1 MTPLQ
6 ANGRTALHFAAGWGE
21 AVITELLLRKRCN
34 PDLIDKAGMSR
45 SSSPPSSTIFSA
57 PSTRF
62 IFCIKTSYNEHL
74 SRLMPQQLAHG
85 CPSRPR

>member
-45 SSSPPSSTIFSA
+45 SSSSPPSSTNISA
-57 PSTRF
+57 
-62 IFCIKTSYNEHL
+62 L
-74 SRLMPQQLAHG
+74 
-85 CPSRPR
+85 